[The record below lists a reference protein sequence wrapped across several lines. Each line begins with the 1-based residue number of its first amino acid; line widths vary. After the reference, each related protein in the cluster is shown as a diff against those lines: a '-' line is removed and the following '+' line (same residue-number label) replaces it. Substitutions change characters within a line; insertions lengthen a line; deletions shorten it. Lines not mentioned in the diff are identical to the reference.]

1 MLHTYARII
10 PLGLNLR
17 IIIKIQSS
25 ECSTKMFEYD
35 LLTETHDLLTA
46 PLH

>member
-25 ECSTKMFEYD
+25 ECSKMFEYD

-46 PLH
+46 PIH